1 MDYPIW
7 GALTTRLRDIAE
19 GDGLVWRYPV
29 AIAPFAAVTDLSAAS
44 FAALHSLI
52 AVSDR
57 VALFTPEPVVP
68 PDEFEVQMAK
78 TCEQMVGS
86 VPDARA
92 GGPEMVVLGP
102 DDCRQPRTV
111 RLTAAGPSAEGAS
124 VANTAFA
131 ETERVFG
138 RSTTLTNSP
147 PTTRAVRA
155 LVAGVATQQHKFCL
169 SKP

>member
-1 MDYPIW
+1 LDYPIW

-52 AVSDR
+52 AGSDR

-92 GGPEMVVLGP
+92 GGPEMVVVGP
-102 DDCRQPRTV
+102 DDVPATSNPPPDCRRPVGGRRPGSHYGLCGDGKNFWPVNYLDKLPTDDPRCKGFGSG
-111 RLTAAGPSAEGAS
+111 RGDAAA
-124 VANTAFA
+124 
-131 ETERVFG
+131 
-138 RSTTLTNSP
+138 
-147 PTTRAVRA
+147 
-155 LVAGVATQQHKFCL
+155 
-169 SKP
+169 